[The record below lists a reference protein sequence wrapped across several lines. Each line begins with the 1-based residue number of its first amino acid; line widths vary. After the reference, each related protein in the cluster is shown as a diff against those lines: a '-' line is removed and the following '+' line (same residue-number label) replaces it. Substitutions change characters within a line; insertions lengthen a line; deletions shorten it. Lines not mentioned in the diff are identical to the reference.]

1 MRWTIV
7 IVAIF
12 AFVAMVTSNAVY
24 NEMEEVTSS
33 AANVFLGG
41 EHNEVDSV
49 YGPTMNKRYWRDEDW
64 RRRRRHEEERRRR
77 RW

>member
-7 IVAIF
+7 ILAIF

-41 EHNEVDSV
+41 EHNQVDLV
-49 YGPTMNKRYWRDEDW
+49 YGPPMSKRYYDDW
-64 RRRRRHEEERRRR
+64 RRRRREEEERRRR
-77 RW
+77 HRRW